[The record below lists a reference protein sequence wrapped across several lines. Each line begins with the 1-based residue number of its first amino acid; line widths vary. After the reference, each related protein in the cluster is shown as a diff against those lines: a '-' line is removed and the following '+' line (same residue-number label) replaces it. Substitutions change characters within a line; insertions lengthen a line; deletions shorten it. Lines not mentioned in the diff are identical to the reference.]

1 MLSQLTI
8 RNFAIVDHLQI
19 DWHPGLNVIT
29 GETGAGKS
37 ILIDAVGAL
46 LGDRLG
52 PEIVRSGATRAL
64 VEGVFTVAGADPP
77 ADLKAVLD
85 EYGLEPEDGALIVSR
100 EIAGSGGRGG
110 ARINGRGVPLS
121 VVQEL
126 GELLVDVHGQSE
138 HMALLRAREQIDY
151 LDRYA
156 AVLAERAEV
165 ARLVRELRAVREAH
179 HRLIAEEREA
189 ARLQDMLRHEL
200 AEIEGANLR
209 EEEEDELRVQS
220 ARLRHVERLRQA
232 ALAAY
237 HALTGTEEGGRDQLG
252 VVDLLGSAVSA
263 CADGGKIDPALG
275 TEGEALNA
283 ALIQA
288 EESAHSLRDYLDSL
302 EADPQALEQTAERL
316 FLIGDLKRKYGESV
330 PEILAYATGA
340 RRSLAEI
347 EHRSERLEQL
357 QVQQQQLVQE
367 LSLAAATLSARR
379 CAAAEQLSSSVEHE
393 LADLRLAGARFV
405 VAVAQS
411 EDADGIPLDGRMLAV
426 DLSGADRVE
435 FLIAANAA
443 DEPRPIARVASG
455 GELARIALALK
466 TVLSRVET
474 RPTLIFDEID
484 VGVGG
489 RTAPVVGEKLWAVA
503 AAGHQVLCV
512 THMPQVAA
520 FADCHFAVSRATA
533 ETSVTLLGEEERV
546 EELAAMLAG
555 TPTTAARQSARELLD
570 RATALKGKGGAHAP
584 PNPM

>member
-64 VEGVFTVAGADPP
+64 IEGVFTVAGADPP

-121 VVQEL
+121 VIQEL

-138 HMALLRAREQIDY
+138 HMALLRPREQIDY

-156 AVLAERAEV
+156 AVLPERTEV

-179 HRLIAEEREA
+179 RRLIAEEREA

-209 EEEEDELRVQS
+209 EEEENELRVQS

-237 HALTGTEEGGRDQLG
+237 QALTGTDEGGRDQLG
-252 VVDLLGSAVSA
+252 VVDLLGNAVSA

-275 TEGEALNA
+275 NEGAALNA
-283 ALIQA
+283 AVIQA

-330 PEILAYATGA
+330 PEILAYAGGA
-340 RRSLAEI
+340 RRSLGEI
-347 EHRSERLEQL
+347 EHRSERVEQL
-357 QVQQQQLVQE
+357 QVQQQQLIQE

-411 EDADGIPLDGRMLAV
+411 EDADGIPLDGRTLAV

-443 DEPRPIARVASG
+443 DADLRRDRRRRWRAHGAG
-455 GELARIALALK
+455 
-466 TVLSRVET
+466 SRREA
-474 RPTLIFDEID
+474 
-484 VGVGG
+484 VGSCRG
-489 RTAPVVGEKLWAVA
+489 RSPGAVRDPH
-503 AAGHQVLCV
+503 AAGRGV
-512 THMPQVAA
+512 
-520 FADCHFAVSRATA
+520 R
-533 ETSVTLLGEEERV
+533 
-546 EELAAMLAG
+546 
-555 TPTTAARQSARELLD
+555 
-570 RATALKGKGGAHAP
+570 
-584 PNPM
+584 

>member
-1 MLSQLTI
+1 MLAQLTI

-19 DWHPGLNVIT
+19 DWHAGLNVIT

-52 PEIVRSGATRAL
+52 PEFVRSGAVRGL
-64 VEGVFTVAGADPP
+64 VEGVFTIAASDPP
-77 ADLKAVLD
+77 ASLKAVLD

-121 VVQEL
+121 VLQEL
-126 GELLVDVHGQSE
+126 GELLVDIHGQSE

-156 AVLAERAEV
+156 VVLTERADL
-165 ARLVRELRAVREAH
+165 ARLVRELRATRET
-179 HRLIAEEREA
+179 HRQLVAEERES
-189 ARLQDMLRHEL
+189 ARMHEMWRHQV
-200 AEIEGANLR
+200 AEIEAADLR
-209 EEEEDELRVQS
+209 EAEEAELQAQRD
-220 ARLRHVERLRQA
+220 RLQHVERLRQS
-232 ALAAY
+232 
-237 HALTGTEEGGRDQLG
+237 ALTAYQALMGIEGDGREQPG
-252 VVDLLGSAVSA
+252 AVDLLGSAVAA
-263 CADGGKIDPALG
+263 CQDGGRIDPTLVG
-275 TEGEALNA
+275 ESEALNA

-288 EESAHSLRDYLDSL
+288 EESAHALRDYVDAL
-302 EADPQALEQTAERL
+302 EADPQALERTAGRL
-316 FLIGDLKRKYGESV
+316 FLIGDLKRKYGDSI
-330 PEILAYATGA
+330 PDILTYAADA

-347 EHRSERLEQL
+347 EHRSDRLDQLRVAERQL
-357 QVQQQQLVQE
+357 MQE
-367 LSLAAATLSARR
+367 LGAAAAMLSARR
-379 CAAAEQLSSSVEHE
+379 RAAAARLSSSVATE
-393 LADLRLAGARFV
+393 LAELRLAGTRFV
-405 VAVAQS
+405 VAVHQLDA
-411 EDADGIPLDGRMLAV
+411 ADGLLVDGRTLAV
-426 DLSGADRVE
+426 DASGVDRVE
-435 FLIAANAA
+435 FLIAAHGA

-512 THMPQVAA
+512 THMAQVAA
-520 FADCHFAVSRATA
+520 FGDCHFAVSKTPT
-533 ETSVTLLGEEERV
+533 ETSVATLGDDQRI

-555 TPTTAARQSARELLD
+555 TATDAARQSARELIA
-570 RATALKGKGGAHAP
+570 RAVAIKQANRSP
-584 PNPM
+584 